1 MPSAGRA
8 LVLTS
13 SRDRGALAAVR
24 ALDRAGWHVG
34 VGSPD
39 AGGMVAASRSSR
51 RTHHVPRP
59 RGHMDDFVA
68 AVRRAVAG
76 GGYDVVFGSGDD
88 WMAALA
94 VSAGSVP
101 AVVVHPPAEVALAA
115 LDKAELAQRA
125 TDAGLPSPR
134 TELATPAALAGWTG
148 PVVVKCR
155 AHWQPGLRQRL
166 RIEARRYPDVEQ
178 ARPRVRLLQD
188 AGFEAV
194 LQEPV
199 DGELE
204 ALVGL
209 LHEGRL
215 HGRVQQRA
223 LRLWPTPSGV
233 TSRAVTVPVDE
244 ELAAGATRLLTGL
257 GWSGL
262 VQLQFLRDDDGG
274 LRLID
279 LNGRFFGSMAL
290 STAAGPNLPDAWARQ
305 ALGLPLPPLP
315 DGTAGVRYLWT
326 AGDLRRA
333 AAERRGGLLAD
344 GASVLRWFPG
354 AVSSVWDVRDPGP
367 TLALAAERVRR
378 RRV

>member
-1 MPSAGRA
+1 MPSPGRA

-39 AGGMVAASRSSR
+39 ADGMVAASRSCR
-51 RTHHVPRP
+51 ETHDVPRP
-59 RGHMDDFVA
+59 RGHLGDFVA
-68 AVRRAVAG
+68 AVQEAVTR

-94 VSAGSVP
+94 HCAEAVP
-101 AVVVHPPAEVALAA
+101 AVVAHPPADVALAA
-115 LDKAELAQRA
+115 LDKAGLTRRA
-125 TDAGLPSPR
+125 ADAGLPVPS
-134 TELATPAALAGWTG
+134 TSLATPEALDGWAG

-155 AHWQPGLRQRL
+155 AHWQPGLRRQL
-166 RIEARRYPDVEQ
+166 RIEARRYPDADR
-178 ARPRVRLLQD
+178 ARARVRLLEE
-188 AGFEAV
+188 AGLEAV

-199 DGELE
+199 DGEME

-209 LHEGRL
+209 VHDGRL
-215 HGRVQQRA
+215 LGRVQQRA

-244 ELAAGATRLLTGL
+244 ELAGAATRLLAGL

-279 LNGRFFGSMAL
+279 LNGRFYGSLAL
-290 STAAGPNLPDAWARQ
+290 ASAAGPNLPDAWARQ

-315 DGTAGVRYLWT
+315 DGATGVRYLWT

-333 AAERRGGLLAD
+333 TVERRGGVLTD
-344 GASVLRWFPG
+344 CASVLRWFPG
-354 AVSSVWDVRDPGP
+354 AVTSVWDPRDPGP
-367 TLALAAERVRR
+367 TLALTAERVGRR
-378 RRV
+378 P

>member
-1 MPSAGRA
+1 MPSPGRA

-34 VGSPD
+34 VGTPD
-39 AGGMVAASRSSR
+39 AGGMVSASRSCR
-51 RTHHVPRP
+51 RSHPVPRP
-59 RGHMDDFVA
+59 RGHLDDFVR
-68 AVRRAVAG
+68 AVRDAVAG

-94 VSAGSVP
+94 VCAEAIP
-101 AVVVHPPAEVALAA
+101 AVVVHPPADVALAA
-115 LDKAELAQRA
+115 LDKAGLAQRA
-125 TDAGLPSPR
+125 ADAGVPVPR
-134 TELATPAALAGWTG
+134 TEVATAEALATWSG

-155 AHWQPGLRQRL
+155 AHWQPGLRQEL
-166 RIEARRYPDVEQ
+166 RIEARRYPDAGR
-178 ARPRVRLLQD
+178 ARSRVALLEG
-188 AGFEAV
+188 AGFEAL

-199 DGELE
+199 DGEME

-244 ELAAGATRLLTGL
+244 ALAAATTRLLTDL

-262 VQLQFLRDDDGG
+262 VQLQFLRDDQGT
-274 LRLID
+274 LRLVD
-279 LNGRFFGSMAL
+279 LNGRFFGSLAL

-305 ALGLPLPPLP
+305 ALGLPLPELP
-315 DGTAGVRYLWT
+315 DGSTGVRYLWT

-333 AAERRGGLLAD
+333 AAERRGGAVTDAL
-344 GASVLRWFPG
+344 SVLRWFPG
-354 AVSSVWDVRDPGP
+354 AVESVWDRRDAGP
-367 TLALAAERVRR
+367 ALALATRRLRR
-378 RRV
+378 R